1 MDFQL
6 KKMSLSTQTIEVLQY
21 ASIPLISG
29 FIGWF
34 TNWVAIWMT
43 FNPIEFF
50 GIKKIYLGWQGII
63 PAKSPKMA
71 GLTVDMLMSKLIDV
85 DALFKQLNPQQ
96 VRKIM
101 EPALQKTT
109 ENIIHQ
115 LMREEAPGIWERLP
129 HNIKKQL
136 YDRVERELPG
146 VIEEMFKDIQNNIHD
161 LLDFKRMVMD
171 ALLKDK
177 KLMNEIFLRCGK
189 DEFRFIE
196 RSGWYFGMLFGL
208 VQMVVWYFYKGNW
221 VLPFFGILVGYATNW
236 LALKLIFEPAHPR
249 KFFFWNIQGLFVKR
263 QPEVSDEYGKIMA
276 NQVLNSKNV
285 FEALLNGPTSYKLL
299 DVIERNIHVAIDSSL
314 GNIKPFVTLSLG
326 TKKYLQLK
334 GGIIRIFV
342 KELPDSIK
350 SVENYVDETFDLENS
365 ISNKLRSLPP
375 DEFVGVLRPVFQ
387 EDEWILILVGAVLGG
402 VAGLIQLILVFGI
415 S

>member
-1 MDFQL
+1 
-6 KKMSLSTQTIEVLQY
+6 MSISTQTIEILQY
-21 ASIPLISG
+21 VSIPLISG

-63 PAKSPKMA
+63 PAKAPKMA
-71 GLTVDMLMSKLIDV
+71 GLTVDMLMSKLINV
-85 DALFKQLNPQQ
+85 DDLFKQLDPQK

-109 ENIIHQ
+109 ENIVHLI
-115 LMREEAPGIWERLP
+115 MREEAPAVWERIP
-129 HNIKKQL
+129 INIKKQI
-136 YDRVERELPG
+136 YDRVERELPT

-161 LLDFKRMVMD
+161 LIDFKQMVVA

-189 DEFRFIE
+189 NEFRFIE
-196 RSGWYFGMLFGL
+196 HSGWYFGMLFGL
-208 VQMVVWYFYKGNW
+208 IQAVIWYFYKGNW
-221 VLPFFGILVGYATNW
+221 VLPFFGVLVGYATNW
-236 LALKLIFEPAHPR
+236 LALKLIFEPATPR
-249 KFFFWNIQGLFVKR
+249 KFLFWNIQGLFIKR

-276 NQVLNSKNV
+276 EEVLNAQNV

-299 DVIERNIHVAIDSSL
+299 DVIERNIHLAIDSGF
-314 GNIKPFVTLSLG
+314 GNAKPLITLSIG
-326 TKKYLQLK
+326 TKKYLSLK
-334 GGIIRIFV
+334 GKVIRTFV
-342 KELPDSIK
+342 KELPDSLK
-350 SVENYVDETFDLENS
+350 SIESYTDEAFDLKNS
-365 ISNKLRSLPP
+365 ISNKLRSLSP

-402 VAGLIQLILVFGI
+402 VAGLIQLLLVFGVQ
-415 S
+415 